1 MFIRKGYSLDSAS
14 RTFYTLINE
23 LFSRENDDFGTIF
36 WSEFV
41 QSVSSNSKDAK
52 ISCARFLTIMVLH
65 ALNHYHMPEMKDYV
79 IIAIPKMQKT
89 MFVTSDPKFFDF
101 VGYIP
106 EVRLERVPSNNDII
120 KAYKEIPNFGIHEI
134 PVSLQTTLATIDLP
148 KKRRKEKVISY

>member
-1 MFIRKGYSLDSAS
+1 
-14 RTFYTLINE
+14 
-23 LFSRENDDFGTIF
+23 
-36 WSEFV
+36 
-41 QSVSSNSKDAK
+41 
-52 ISCARFLTIMVLH
+52 
-65 ALNHYHMPEMKDYV
+65 MKDYV

-134 PVSLQTTLATIDLP
+134 PVSLQTTLATVDLP